1 MNNKQGFI
9 PLALLI
15 AILIAVAG
23 GGVYY
28 FVKQNQSIA
37 PDLNQQTTSL
47 PQQTQS
53 SVPEDWK
60 TYRNEKY
67 GFEFRYPG
75 GLSVNFNEGDDLIYI
90 SGLSNVALPSLK
102 IEKNSQGIT
111 LQDEI
116 DERSNYKFTD
126 GSGKITIGGKN
137 AFWFTTTE
145 MGAYVAVIVT
155 QDYIYRF
162 NNFGLW
168 RTDNIIDTFKFTK

>member
-1 MNNKQGFI
+1 MNKKQGFI
-9 PLALLI
+9 PLAILI
-15 AILIAVAG
+15 AILIITTG
-23 GGVYY
+23 GGAYY
-28 FVKQNQSIA
+28 YTKQKQSIVS
-37 PDLNQQTTSL
+37 DLNQQTTSL
-47 PQQTQS
+47 PQQEQS
-53 SVPEDWK
+53 SVPSDWK

-67 GFEFRYPG
+67 GFEFKYPG
-75 GLSVNFNEGDDLIYI
+75 GLSVNLNEGDSLIYI

-102 IEKNSQGIT
+102 IEKNAQEIT
-111 LQDEI
+111 LQNEI

-145 MGAYVAVIVT
+145 MGAYVAVVVT